1 MTRANGATGIR
12 LLRRSLALPLIA
24 AMVLTLLMPYAA
36 QAVHDTGIFQL
47 DGDAQTSTN
56 TAGTPA
62 ALDDWDKVC
71 NQVTSGGLA
80 GCGTAAVT
88 SGATAVSWTAEPSPN
103 SSFFTGGG
111 SKDPIDINQWAWKDL
126 TGGLPDKD
134 NLEHGFSARYSIPAS
149 STCPNGT
156 GPTFTGNCE
165 LIYFGSDRFDN
176 SGDAQQG
183 FWFFQNRVTL
193 GSNKIGGGTGF
204 NGVHTNGDV
213 LVISDFSNGGGTSTI
228 SVFTWDSGCTAT
240 NKPFSYCADANLHLQ
255 ETSDAANCTTA
266 GTPGDPFCGLV
277 NPVNGVVAPWPYT
290 DKSGNSTYLQG
301 ELLEAGINLSLLP
314 NIASECFASFLAE
327 TRSSTS
333 TTATLKDFVLGNF
346 GNCVATMSTQVSN
359 AGPVTPGTAVHD
371 TATVV
376 GNRPSIT
383 PSGTVTFFL
392 CGPIATGACD
402 GTTNVG
408 TNIGTGTLSG
418 SGTTASADSP
428 DVNTGIGLTPG
439 RYCFRAEWPGDANYT
454 TALKEYGGADGTNE
468 CFTVAKVPSVTV
480 TTPVDGSGTPKN
492 AIQLG
497 ESIYDKAV
505 VTGSAVG
512 GIPTG
517 TVSFFICGPIA
528 TGTCDTGGTSVT
540 GNPVA
545 LDAGTSG
552 PPPSASATS
561 GAVTPTA
568 VGRYCFRGEY
578 SGDNH
583 YLPSSDSGL
592 NECFTVSTTSSTSS
606 AQTWVPNDSATVTS
620 AAPLSGS
627 LSFTLHDGGNCTGT
641 ILRSAET
648 FTFSGAASPVTR
660 STTNSTVSVTT
671 TSTVSWEVVFTSSD
685 SFVSGSSRCESTA
698 LTITN

>member
-1 MTRANGATGIR
+1 MI
-12 LLRRSLALPLIA
+12 
-24 AMVLTLLMPYAA
+24 LTLLVPYNA

-47 DGDAQTSTN
+47 DGDAQSSTN
-56 TAGTPA
+56 TALTPG

-71 NQVTSGGLA
+71 YEQGVKPVSAGGDGLTPPQA
-80 GCGTAAVT
+80 TARCGIGTPT
-88 SGATAVSWTAEPSPN
+88 SGATAVSWVAEPSPN

-111 SKDPIDINQWAWKDL
+111 SKDPIDIDQWAWKDL
-126 TGGLPDKD
+126 VGGLPDKD
-134 NLEHGFSARYSIPAS
+134 NLEHGFSVRYSEPPSAN
-149 STCPNGT
+149 CPSGGN
-156 GPTFTGNCE
+156 PTCE
-165 LIYFGSDRFDN
+165 LIFFGSDRFDN

-183 FWFFQNRVTL
+183 FWFFQNRITL

-204 NGVHTNGDV
+204 NGVHANGDI
-213 LVISDFSNGGGTSTI
+213 LVISDFSNGGTVSTI
-228 SVFTWDSGCTAT
+228 SVLKWDTACTAT
-240 NKPFSYCADANLHLQ
+240 NKPFGYCADANLHLL
-255 ETSDAANCTTA
+255 ETSDAANCVTSA
-266 GTPGDPFCGLV
+266 FNDPFCGLV
-277 NPVNGVVAPWPYT
+277 NPANGVVAPWPYQ
-290 DKSGNSTYLQG
+290 DKSGNATYLQG

-314 NIASECFASFLAE
+314 NVASECFASFLAE

-346 GNCVATMSTQVSN
+346 GNCVATMTTQVSS
-359 AGPVTPGTAVHD
+359 AGPLTPGTAVHD

-408 TNIGTGTLSG
+408 TNIGTGPLSG
-418 SGTTASADSP
+418 SGTTASANSP

-454 TALKEYGGADGTNE
+454 TPLKEFGGTDGTNE
-468 CFTVAKVPSVTV
+468 CFTVAKVPSSTV
-480 TTPVDGSGTPKN
+480 TTPVDGSGTPKS

-497 ESIYDKAV
+497 DSIFDKAV
-505 VTGSAVG
+505 VTGVVVG

-528 TGTCDTGGTSVT
+528 TGTCDTGGTAVT

-545 LDAGTSG
+545 LDAGTVG

-561 GAVTPTA
+561 GAVTPAA

-583 YLPSSDSGL
+583 YLASSDSGL

-606 AQTWVPNDSATVTS
+606 TQTWLPNDSATVTS

-627 LSFTLHDGGNCTGT
+627 LSFTLHQGGDCTGAV
-641 ILRSAET
+641 LRSAET
-648 FTFSGAASPVTR
+648 FTFSGATSPVTR
-660 STTNSTVSVTT
+660 STTNTSVSVTT
-671 TSTVSWEVVFTSSD
+671 SSTVSWEVVFASTD
-685 SFVSGSSRCESTA
+685 SFVSGSSRCESTI
-698 LTITN
+698 LTIAN

>member
-1 MTRANGATGIR
+1 MTRASGATGIR
-12 LLRRSLALPLIA
+12 QLRRSLVLPLVA
-24 AMVLTLLMPYAA
+24 AMILTLLVPYTA

-62 ALDDWDKVC
+62 ASDDWDKVC
-71 NQVTSGGLA
+71 NQVTGGGLA
-80 GCGTAAVT
+80 GCGTTAVT
-88 SGATAVSWTAEPSPN
+88 TGATAVSWTAEPNPN
-103 SSFFTGGG
+103 SSIFTGGG
-111 SKDPIDINQWAWKDL
+111 SKDPIDINQWAWKDDA
-126 TGGLPDKD
+126 GGLPDKD
-134 NLEHGFSARYSIPAS
+134 NLVHGFAARYSAS
-149 STCPNGT
+149 PSANCPSGT
-156 GPTFTGNCE
+156 NPTCE

-183 FWFFQNRVTL
+183 FWFFQNRITL
-193 GSNKIGGGTGF
+193 GSNKVGGGTGF
-204 NGVHTNGDV
+204 NGVHMNGDV
-213 LVISDFSNGGGTSTI
+213 LVISDFSNGGGVSTI
-228 SVFTWDSGCTAT
+228 SILTWDSTCTAT
-240 NKPFSYCADANLHLQ
+240 NKPFGFCADANLHLQ
-255 ETSDAANCTTA
+255 ETSTAANCTTA
-266 GTPGDPFCGLV
+266 AIPGDPFCGLV
-277 NPVNGVVAPWPYT
+277 NPVNGVVAPWPYL

-301 ELLEAGINLSLLP
+301 ELLEAGVNLSLLP

-346 GNCVATMSTQVSN
+346 GNCVATMTTQVSN

-376 GNRPSIT
+376 GNQPAKT

-408 TNIGTGTLSG
+408 TSIGTGTLSG
-418 SGTTASADSP
+418 SGGTASAASP
-428 DVNTGIGLTPG
+428 DVNTGTGLTPG

-454 TALKEYGGADGTNE
+454 TALKEFGGADGTNE
-468 CFTVAKVPSVTV
+468 CFTVAKVPSS
-480 TTPVDGSGTPKN
+480 TTTSPSSG

-497 ESIYDKAV
+497 DSITDLAV
-505 VTGSAVG
+505 VTGTIAG

-517 TVSFFICGPIA
+517 TVSFFVCGPIA
-528 TGTCDTGGTSVT
+528 TGTCNTGGTAVS
-540 GNPVA
+540 GNPVTLGNGNA
-545 LDAGTSG
+545 G
-552 PPPSASATS
+552 PPPTASATS

-583 YLPSSDSGL
+583 YLASSDSRDS
-592 NECFTVSTTSSTSS
+592 ECFTVSTTSSTSS
-606 AQTWVPNDSATVTS
+606 AQTWLPNDSATVTS
-620 AAPLSGS
+620 SGPLSGS
-627 LSFTLHDGGNCTGT
+627 LSFTLYESGDCTGT
-641 ILRSAET
+641 ILRAAET
-648 FTFSGAASPVTR
+648 FTFDVAAPGSVTR
-660 STTNSTVSVTT
+660 STTNSTVTVE
-671 TSTVSWEVVFTSSD
+671 TSKTVSWNVVFTSTNA
-685 SFVSGSSRCESTA
+685 FVSGSSRCETTA